1 MSLSEAGLSESV
13 QEQVRITAVQALA
26 AFPRSGVAGID
37 VLVSGG
43 SQQCFVA
50 DVNPFGDLLYD
61 VKYRGCSTYEWEMK
75 VLSARDY
82 ITPPSTPLIKEG
94 LS

>member
-1 MSLSEAGLSESV
+1 MSPSEAGLSEFI
-13 QEQVRITAVQALA
+13 QEQVRNTALQALA

-37 VLVSGG
+37 VLISGG

-75 VLSARDY
+75 VLTARDY
-82 ITPPSTPLIKEG
+82 ITHPSTPLIKEG
-94 LS
+94 SS